1 MPKKI
6 KKKKHVKAKRKL
18 PIKHKKPAK
27 QAKNKRQ
34 PVKKIIVNV
43 KKLLALEEAIKYIT
57 DLAGDKG
64 LEIFEYLIVHGPIEE
79 NLLAR
84 KLNFEKANAIRKF
97 LYRLYNKNLVSY
109 VKKKRGYKA
118 WYTYYWSANPERLV
132 FLIQKEY
139 EDEINQ
145 AKKAI
150 DLNKVSDFYLCETCN
165 RRYDMKE
172 ALENDFRCANCN
184 SVLAHMDASEVV
196 GEKRN
201 RIDFLNE
208 KIRKLSQ
215 VIRVK

>member
-1 MPKKI
+1 MSKKI
-6 KKKKHVKAKRKL
+6 RKKKPVKVKRRL
-18 PIKHKKPAK
+18 QVKHKKSVKQTNNQRPPA
-27 QAKNKRQ
+27 
-34 PVKKIIVNV
+34 KKIIVNI
-43 KKLLALEEAIKYIT
+43 KKLLSLEEAIKYVT
-57 DLAGDKG
+57 DLAGEKG
-64 LEIFEYLIVHGPIEE
+64 LEIFKYLIIHGPIEE

-172 ALENDFRCANCN
+172 ALENDFRCVNCN
-184 SVLAHMDASEVV
+184 SVLVHMDAAEVV

-208 KIRKLSQ
+208 KIKKLSQ
-215 VIRVK
+215 VIKAK